1 MAEGGR
7 NIKWRYVGE
16 RDLVTV
22 RGRYFGRRERV
33 RFEIH
38 EGDSKVIKVMG
49 YMLVRERQSQ
59 K

>member
-38 EGDSKVIKVMG
+38 EGDS
-49 YMLVRERQSQ
+49 
-59 K
+59 